1 MDYGLKLIMEIRRDF
16 RIDSL
21 RFAAMI
27 GVIVFHLGEMW
38 WSKYYFFPGSIAEFV
53 SNWRSVGWNPL
64 WIVALAGDQGV
75 PIFLFISSYAI
86 SKYVKKDDWM
96 WWFKRMK
103 QVMMPYWL
111 ALLGGSVM
119 MWLAWLWAPGFLNR
133 LVIQEFG
140 WDKVLW
146 SALLLQNWKSEW
158 FNTPNPALWFV
169 PILIQGYL
177 LLAIFKLIE
186 KRKSFNKYGSLLV
199 IFMIQIVIS
208 LLCLLVSDD
217 RRMML
222 YYSGLNYISV
232 IGLGYWWGKYEKD
245 WKLDVGI
252 ILVIVGWYLRLV
264 FMRYF
269 VATEALIALGWWLIW
284 VNVSNNWNLER
295 LALWGKKYS
304 YWVYL
309 WHLPVLYLLVSLGWK
324 LIRG

>member
-1 MDYGLKLIMEIRRDF
+1 
-16 RIDSL
+16 
-21 RFAAMI
+21 
-27 GVIVFHLGEMW
+27 
-38 WSKYYFFPGSIAEFV
+38 
-53 SNWRSVGWNPL
+53 
-64 WIVALAGDQGV
+64 
-75 PIFLFISSYAI
+75 
-86 SKYVKKDDWM
+86 
-96 WWFKRMK
+96 
-103 QVMMPYWL
+103 
-111 ALLGGSVM
+111 
-119 MWLAWLWAPGFLNR
+119 
-133 LVIQEFG
+133 
-140 WDKVLW
+140 
-146 SALLLQNWKSEW
+146 
-158 FNTPNPALWFV
+158 
-169 PILIQGYL
+169 
-177 LLAIFKLIE
+177 
-186 KRKSFNKYGSLLV
+186 
-199 IFMIQIVIS
+199 MIQIVIS